1 MPVTPPT
8 GTRQLAE
15 AETLGIYSNAHDDR
29 LLVGVGDWRRAGARD
44 LRMNLGHPC
53 LLPFLILAPI
63 IARQLSH
70 CQGLFR
76 ETVLN
81 GWLGLDVPP
90 PELPKLQAQVN
101 ALVSK
106 MLPGRDPS
114 IHILGRL
121 QALVSQVLLLL
132 LRAPADRLSSV
143 RRRACTC
150 RCRRSRS

>member
-1 MPVTPPT
+1 
-8 GTRQLAE
+8 
-15 AETLGIYSNAHDDR
+15 
-29 LLVGVGDWRRAGARD
+29 
-44 LRMNLGHPC
+44 MNLGHPC

-63 IARQLSH
+63 IARQISH
-70 CQGLFR
+70 CQGLFH

-121 QALVSQVLLLL
+121 QALVSQ
-132 LRAPADRLSSV
+132 SSSASSAG
-143 RRRACTC
+143 AC
-150 RCRRSRS
+150 